1 MHFVLIFQLDYV
13 ATYVLTFHLNY
24 VGNATLIM
32 HAFDATNRNGGRM
45 DEKMYFAICSRNA
58 TLGTNNLAA

>member
-1 MHFVLIFQLDYV
+1 MHFVLIFHFDYV

-32 HAFDATNRNGGRM
+32 HAFDATNRNGESERENVFRNPF
-45 DEKMYFAICSRNA
+45 EKRDIGNE
-58 TLGTNNLAA
+58 

>member
-1 MHFVLIFQLDYV
+1 MHFVLIFHFDYV

-32 HAFDATNRNGGRM
+32 HAFDATNRNRESERENVFRNPF
-45 DEKMYFAICSRNA
+45 EKRDIGNE
-58 TLGTNNLAA
+58 